1 MLLIQNCN
9 LVDMAGTF
17 QEKRDLLIDGGK
29 VARVAP
35 SIRAEEGW
43 EVIDAAGRLVT
54 PGIIDP
60 HSHLGVSSVG
70 TIEGNDTNE
79 STSPTTPGLRAIDAI
94 NPADPAFGV
103 ALRCGV
109 TTIVTGP
116 GSANL
121 IGGTFAAVKTVSG
134 ANPNLT
140 LEDCVL
146 KEEAVM
152 KMALGENP
160 KFAYGRRGKNPSTRM
175 MSAALLR
182 EQLMKAREYHQKW
195 LEYQKKVEAGEDTEP
210 FSYDLGMHSL
220 MRVFEGMNCK
230 MHCHHAVDAMT
241 AIRVAE
247 EFGLRY
253 TLEHFSD
260 CYLLVD
266 EIKAHHCRVIIG
278 PLFYG
283 KNKLESHRKSLA
295 SAGILEKNEIPFSVM
310 TDCGVI
316 PVEGL
321 LTQMALLIKHG
332 LSWKG
337 ALEAVTISAAKLND
351 IDDRV
356 GSLEPG
362 KDADLVIWNVEPFAT
377 MSEAG
382 VVIINGKVR
391 YEKKEGEIDVD
402 YQGL

>member
-1 MLLIQNCN
+1 MLLVKNCN
-9 LVDMAGTF
+9 LIDMAGTF
-17 QEKRDLLIDGGK
+17 QEKRDLLIDGTRIAA
-29 VARVAP
+29 VAG
-35 SIRAEEGW
+35 SIEPESGW

-60 HSHLGVSSVG
+60 HSHLGISGVG
-70 TIEGNDTNE
+70 NTENNDTNE
-79 STSPTTPGLRAIDAI
+79 MTSPVTPGLRAIDAV

-103 ALRCGV
+103 ALRNGI

-121 IGGTFAAVKTVSG
+121 IGGTFTAIKTVSG
-134 ANPNLT
+134 SNPNLT

-146 KEEAVM
+146 REEVVM

-160 KFAYGRRGKNPSTRM
+160 KFAYGKRGKSPSTRM

-182 EQLMKAREYHQKW
+182 EQLMKAREYREKW
-195 LEYQKKVEAGEDTEP
+195 LDHKARLDQGEDAGE
-210 FSYDLGMHSL
+210 FQYDLGMHSL
-220 MRVFEGMNCK
+220 MRVFDGMNCK
-230 MHCHHAVDAMT
+230 IHCHHAVDAMT

-266 EIKAHHCRVIIG
+266 EIKQHHCRVIIG

-295 SAGILEKNEIPFSVM
+295 SAGILEQNGIPFSVM

-316 PVEGL
+316 PVEAL
-321 LTQMALLIKHG
+321 LTQMAMLIKHG

-337 ALEAVTISAAKLND
+337 ALEAITICAARLND

-377 MSEAG
+377 LSEAG
-382 VVIINGKVR
+382 VVIINGQVR
-391 YEKKEGEIDVD
+391 YEKKEGEADVD